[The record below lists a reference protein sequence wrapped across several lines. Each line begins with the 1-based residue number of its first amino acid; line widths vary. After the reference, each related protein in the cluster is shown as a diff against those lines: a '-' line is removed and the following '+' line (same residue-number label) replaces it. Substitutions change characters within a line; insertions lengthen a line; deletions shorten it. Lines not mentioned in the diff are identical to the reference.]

1 MAYAQCTYRI
11 YSSRTRQMKFSHRKT
26 KNCTPLRYWEVD
38 GWDVH
43 SEFEIELSDNFI
55 YFHNLPIWW
64 QIDIDSNAN
73 GRVFRMIFD
82 ECFVLSVQKRSQV
95 ENLLDAAAMY
105 YSLILPLASV
115 WVDIYAYMCVCVCM
129 YCVALSFAFFFSLP
143 DLPLF
148 FMYFFVSEKPH
159 PERLIYLQ
167 SFVFHMFSHITRIG
181 PCTPSIFH
189 SFLPPFGMFDSGSN
203 CRMVI

>member
-1 MAYAQCTYRI
+1 MYTVNLRSNCQTILSIFIIFQFDGRSTLIQMQTGACSEW
-11 YSSRTRQMKFSHRKT
+11 YSMS
-26 KNCTPLRYWEVD
+26 
-38 GWDVH
+38 
-43 SEFEIELSDNFI
+43 
-55 YFHNLPIWW
+55 
-64 QIDIDSNAN
+64 
-73 GRVFRMIFD
+73 
-82 ECFVLSVQKRSQV
+82 VLFYLVQKRSQV
-95 ENLLDAAAMY
+95 ENLFDAAAMY

-115 WVDIYAYMCVCVCM
+115 WVDICVCVCIFCGFIV
-129 YCVALSFAFFFSLP
+129 CVFFSLP

-159 PERLIYLQ
+159 PKRLIYLQ